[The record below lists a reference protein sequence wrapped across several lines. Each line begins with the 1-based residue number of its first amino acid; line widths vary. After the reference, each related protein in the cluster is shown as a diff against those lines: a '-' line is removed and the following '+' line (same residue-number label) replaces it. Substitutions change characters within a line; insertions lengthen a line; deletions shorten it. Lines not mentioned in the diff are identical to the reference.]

1 MSIPKIIHYCW
12 FGRGDYSDLIEK
24 CIKSW
29 HKNLPDYQFVL
40 WNEDN
45 FDINKNDFVKEAY
58 ENKKWAFVSDY
69 VRLSVLYDYGGIY
82 LDTDIM
88 VLKNFEDGLLE
99 YELLLGYT
107 EDIYITSS
115 FIGSSAK
122 NLWIKTIKDTYEN
135 KKFEVD
141 GELDTT
147 INPLIFTKIS
157 MDKFGFKIGDSNIK
171 GINSNIYPSEYF
183 NPICK
188 NVLKNKATELSKKI
202 KNYIITE
209 NTYCVH
215 LDSATWGNNT
225 FFAKIKYYFLGTI
238 RFVSVKNYIKTKK
251 KLIEKKL
258 DVNE

>member
-12 FGRGDYSDLIEK
+12 FGRAEYSNLIEK

-29 HKNLPDYQFVL
+29 HNTLPDYKFML

-88 VLKNFEDGLLE
+88 MLKNFEDCLLE

-107 EDIYITSS
+107 EDTYITSS
-115 FIGSSAK
+115 FIGTSAK
-122 NLWIKTIKDTYEN
+122 NSWIKSIKDTYEN
-135 KKFEVD
+135 KKFEID
-141 GELDTT
+141 GKLDTT
-147 INPLIFTKIS
+147 INPLIFTEIS
-157 MDKFGFKIGDSNIK
+157 MNKFGFKIGDSDIK
-171 GINSNIYPSEYF
+171 GIKSKIYPSEYF

-188 NVLKNKATELSKKI
+188 NVLKNKSTELSEKI
-202 KNYIITE
+202 RNYIITE

-215 LDSATWGNNT
+215 LDNATWGDNN
-225 FFAKIKYYFLGTI
+225 FLSKIKYYFLGLI
-238 RFVSVKNYIKTKK
+238 RFISVKKYIKIKK
-251 KLIEKKL
+251 KIIEKK
-258 DVNE
+258 VGY